1 MASPSFKA
9 MLPAAVPIRARLSD
23 RVQVASAPNG
33 VLPLPPSYCGSF
45 ADERFIDLVSGVV
58 RQNVRENWWMTG
70 TCGSN
75 MGAKMN
81 GDTWLEICSEIFPP
95 KIIDSCEPG
104 GRSVASIPVRYLF
117 SAEVN
122 SPRFAAGSPQRLGP
136 GSGTMPVCTD
146 LLHDAHHASY
156 NLRHASE
163 PMAHSGHRDS
173 RMDEPATKR
182 RHRVPT
188 RREPRSP

>member
-1 MASPSFKA
+1 MRSPSRRRILKVGSSEECRMNDA
-9 MLPAAVPIRARLSD
+9 CRRPPKGPPARPLTSCFAVRRITKQPAEQIAVPSWSTYRQYD
-23 RVQVASAPNG
+23 APTNG
-33 VLPLPPSYCGSF
+33 IYLPKAGACQ
-45 ADERFIDLVSGVV
+45 SG
-58 RQNVRENWWMTG
+58 QTG
-70 TCGSN
+70 P
-75 MGAKMN
+75 
-81 GDTWLEICSEIFPP
+81 FPAT
-95 KIIDSCEPG
+95 G
-104 GRSVASIPVRYLF
+104 YTAYPVRYLY